1 MGRGGYNG
9 GSTVIGA
16 GRSWS
21 YDRDF
26 DFQTKSKPTGKP
38 IRRLKATPKVE
49 PAILVAGKP
58 VGKKVLRK
66 HKLASALAF
75 TRDELLVAIDR
86 ALPKKPTQRRDALKQ
101 LVTDQI
107 LLQTG
112 AINIS
117 HPAVATWLSANS
129 NKKKKKV
136 PNGQ

>member
-26 DFQTKSKPTGKP
+26 DFQTKSKTTGIP
-38 IRRLKATPKVE
+38 IRRLKASPTVE
-49 PAILVAGKP
+49 PAILVAGKAI
-58 VGKKVLRK
+58 GKKVLRK

-75 TRDELLVAIDR
+75 TRDELLIAIDR
-86 ALPKKPTQRRDALKQ
+86 ALPKKPAPRRDALKQ

-117 HPAVATWLSANS
+117 HPAVAAWLNANS

>member
-9 GSTVIGA
+9 GSTIIGA
-16 GRSWS
+16 GRSWP

-38 IRRLKATPKVE
+38 IRRSKASPKVE
-49 PAILVAGKP
+49 PAILVAGMA

-86 ALPKKPTQRRDALKQ
+86 ALPKKPASRRA
-101 LVTDQI
+101 VT
-107 LLQTG
+107 
-112 AINIS
+112 
-117 HPAVATWLSANS
+117 
-129 NKKKKKV
+129 
-136 PNGQ
+136 

>member
-9 GSTVIGA
+9 GSTIIGA

-21 YDRDF
+21 YDPDF
-26 DFQTKSKPTGKP
+26 DFQAKSKPTGKP
-38 IRRLKATPKVE
+38 IRRPKASPKVE
-49 PAILVAGKP
+49 PAILAAGKP
-58 VGKKVLRK
+58 VAKKVLRK

-75 TRDELLVAIDR
+75 TRDELLFAIGR
-86 ALPKKPTQRRDALKQ
+86 ALPKKPAPRRDALKQ

-117 HPAVATWLSANS
+117 HPAVAAWLDANS
-129 NKKKKKV
+129 HKKKKV

>member
-1 MGRGGYNG
+1 VGRGGYSG
-9 GSTVIGA
+9 GSTIIGA

-21 YDRDF
+21 YDPDF
-26 DFQTKSKPTGKP
+26 DFRSNSKSTGKP
-38 IRRLKATPKVE
+38 IRKPKASPSVE

-58 VGKKVLRK
+58 VGKKVLRQ
-66 HKLASALAF
+66 HRSASSLAF

-86 ALPKKPTQRRDALKQ
+86 ALPKKPALRRDALKQ
-101 LVTDQI
+101 LVTEQI

-117 HPAVATWLSANS
+117 HPAVAAWLNANS
-129 NKKKKKV
+129 RKKKKV

>member
-16 GRSWS
+16 GHSWS
-21 YDRDF
+21 YDPDF
-26 DFQTKSKPTGKP
+26 DFQAKSKPTGKP
-38 IRRLKATPKVE
+38 IRRPKASPTVE

-66 HKLASALAF
+66 HKLASALTF
-75 TRDELLVAIDR
+75 TRDELLIAIGR
-86 ALPKKPTQRRDALKQ
+86 ALPKKPAPRRTALKQ

-117 HPAVATWLSANS
+117 HPAVAAWLNANS
-129 NKKKKKV
+129 IKKKKV